1 MQPDRQECFEQ
12 ILEGNKRRLAAIA
25 RSYAPT
31 DDFEDLYQEIL
42 LQIWKSLGTFE
53 GRASLETWIYRV
65 ALNTAI
71 TYRWKSI
78 EHTRHIESP
87 GELPE
92 LPSANSQSQAGP
104 RRELQILREF
114 IRSLNKV
121 DRAIFL
127 LYLEDFSYRQMSEI
141 TGFTENN
148 IGVRISRIKKA
159 YIDEHFGA

>member
-1 MQPDRQECFEQ
+1 MQPDKQECFEQ

-42 LQIWKSLGTFE
+42 LQIWKSLDTFE
-53 GRASLETWIYRV
+53 GRAALNTWVYRV

-71 TYRWKSI
+71 TYRSKSM
-78 EHTRHIESP
+78 ERARHVECP
-87 GELPE
+87 AELPE
-92 LPSANSQSQAGP
+92 QPARDSDSQGGL
-104 RRELQILREF
+104 RRELQILKEF

-121 DRAIFL
+121 DRAVFL
-127 LYLEDFSYRQMSEI
+127 LYLEDIGYQQMAEI

-159 YIDEHFGA
+159 YIDGHLGA